1 MPSEHSFVPSRSPSI
16 WRQIRSLGAPIIG
29 AAALMLGL
37 TLCGWVSPAKAE
49 IINLSA
55 PGFVRHCPCV
65 EDGTQE
71 SNTHDGVLEFTGQFS
86 TFYAN
91 VDFPQDGQNVCS
103 VSLVYRDVNGNDAIR
118 ARLYKKTFASGS
130 NAFAAPTLM
139 ATATSAG
146 GTPVTV
152 RIAKT
157 SAINQPKIAQ
167 GGAFYYVLVDG
178 PTINLAFLGVQIDVK
193 ATC

>member
-1 MPSEHSFVPSRSPSI
+1 MFAKFM
-16 WRQIRSLGAPIIG
+16 L
-29 AAALMLGL
+29 AAALGL
-37 TLCGWVSPAKAE
+37 TASVLPGAVGAARAE
-49 IINLSA
+49 IMSYSA
-55 PGFVRHCPCV
+55 TGFVRHCPCV

-71 SNTHDGVLEFTGQFS
+71 SNTHDGVLELTGQFS

-139 ATATSAG
+139 ATATSAAEAG
-146 GTPVTV
+146 RPKSCQMSRRTPS
-152 RIAKT
+152 T
-157 SAINQPKIAQ
+157 SWERPLRM
-167 GGAFYYVLVDG
+167 GSVSGRVS
-178 PTINLAFLGVQIDVK
+178 
-193 ATC
+193 

>member
-1 MPSEHSFVPSRSPSI
+1 MFAKVILASAVA
-16 WRQIRSLGAPIIG
+16 LGA
-29 AAALMLGL
+29 GL
-37 TLCGWVSPAKAE
+37 FSFATPAKAE
-49 IINLSA
+49 IMSYSA
-55 PGFVRHCPCV
+55 TGFVRHCPCV

-86 TFYAN
+86 TFYAA
-91 VDFPQDGQNVCS
+91 VDFPKDGQQVCS

-130 NAFAAPTLM
+130 NVFAAPTLM